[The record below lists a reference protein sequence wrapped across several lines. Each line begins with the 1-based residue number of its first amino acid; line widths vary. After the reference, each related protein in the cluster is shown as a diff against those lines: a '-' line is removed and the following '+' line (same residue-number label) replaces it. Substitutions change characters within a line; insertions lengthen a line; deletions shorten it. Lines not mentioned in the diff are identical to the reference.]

1 MWFSCWGCFFLTY
14 VKRTVSN
21 YADLVANLPA
31 IFCTEDSDWEYIDDR
46 FKSLYGSTFEIPI
59 SDYAIDTKF
68 DGKIAIIC
76 DKYLLTDSVIFPIYS
91 TDNSKVGYDL
101 CDWTSF
107 RSYNSFVDVLQHIFP
122 NATFDVV
129 GDYSSK
135 ATRLNTLDDVI
146 DYLNTHNPN
155 YLIFNGVEG
164 SLLSGVS
171 YSQCIAKLNTIN
183 TICASNS
190 IKALLIFTPN
200 YDIMSMDEKEYQEII
215 CTCYSNLEILDIGN
229 WFIHHLELDNL
240 SFNAFTINMLIYCDF
255 YYPYVDFNSKNYT
268 TRYNVVVYNKIKK
281 YILEKFFG
289 LKRVSFFISF
299 VTLDVDVSLYHRI
312 CRYYD
317 NNVATKIFGRKF
329 TSYGQF
335 VSGLSTELGE
345 HDLVNLQDVYIHF
358 LTKYGS
364 DKKWNIFANSGEL
377 IQFGIHTSYD
387 ESRFMA
393 QQLQCNCSEE
403 FQKARESSG
412 ITVNNLMHIRKYA
425 TGAVTSELRSLPPP
439 VFPGTG
445 CPWITISERNI
456 SDYQESTGRYCPRY
470 VYYSKDKYSY
480 TITVKLHSD
489 VGGKPDLWQ
498 SVSVGMMETQK
509 TENYPFPLFA
519 CGGTQAV
526 KQDHYQ
532 YYPITGGTLTY
543 LKGNSYDLDMDSIC
557 LSNSNALHS
566 TKFNGSESST
576 FKFLTPE
583 GIWQP
588 IWVHSQSMQV
598 LSNPR
603 VGGPPTDYASVLTEP
618 TPTISGVCTIYP
630 NAQESRYTCSVTSK
644 YQELE
649 PYARDNLHNGTRL
662 EKLTIVNE
670 SSRTH
675 DSKICVGTLPN
686 LYRSWDDDLP
696 CGEVIID
703 GVRYL
708 SIPNGWENR
717 LWYYPYHYAVY
728 NNEWEIDTIRNL
740 FSNAVVP
747 KRYKIFTDKLLI
759 KLEDDASDT

>member
-1 MWFSCWGCFFLTY
+1 MTY
-14 VKRTVSN
+14 VKRTVSR
-21 YADLVANLPA
+21 YQDLVANLPA
-31 IFCTEDSDWEYIDDR
+31 IFCTDDSEWEYIDDR
-46 FKSLYGSTFEIPI
+46 FKSHYGSTFEIPT
-59 SDYAIDTKF
+59 SDYTTDLDK
-68 DGKIAIIC
+68 DSKIAVVC
-76 DKYLLTDSVIFPIYS
+76 DRFLLTDVTWFPVHFAVSSDYIYQN
-91 TDNSKVGYDL
+91 TRYD
-101 CDWTSF
+101 TANK
-107 RSYNSFVDVLQHIFP
+107 YKSFVDVLTSMSF
-122 NATFDVV
+122 NVDVV
-129 GDYSSK
+129 GDYSS
-135 ATRLNTLDDVI
+135 TSTTYNTLDDVI
-146 DYLNTHNPN
+146 TYLNTHTPD

-164 SLLSGVS
+164 SLLSGDS
-171 YSQCIAKLNTIN
+171 FSQCETKLHAISN
-183 TICASNS
+183 ICTSRA

-200 YDIMSMDEKEYQEII
+200 YDIMNMNEFLYQDLI
-215 CTCYSNLEILDIGN
+215 CLYYSYDFGHNNLDILDIGG
-229 WFIHHLELDNL
+229 WFIHHLGLERLDKS
-240 SFNAFTINMLIYCDF
+240 SFDTYSSAYCDQ
-255 YYPYVDFNSKNYT
+255 NYRYIFDVQIVKCT
-268 TRYNVVVYNKIKK
+268 QRYNVVVYNKIKK
-281 YILEKFFG
+281 YVLEKFLG
-289 LKRVSFFISF
+289 LKRTSFFVSFVFQS
-299 VTLDVDVSLYHRI
+299 VDNSSYHKN
-312 CRYYD
+312 CKYYD
-317 NNVATKIFGRKF
+317 GTTPSKIFGRKY
-329 TSYGQF
+329 TSTGQ
-335 VSGLSTELGE
+335 SIDGLSTELGE
-345 HDLVNLQDVYIHF
+345 HDIINLRDVYLHF
-358 LTKYGS
+358 ITKYGS
-364 DKKWNIFANSGEL
+364 DNVWNIFANNGEL

-387 ESRFMA
+387 ESRYMA
-393 QQLQCNCSEE
+393 EQLQCNCSEE

-412 ITVNNLMHIRKYA
+412 IKINNLMHIRKYA
-425 TGAVTSELRSLPPP
+425 TGAVTEERGSLPPP

-498 SVSVGMMETQK
+498 SVSVGMMETQR

-603 VGGPPTDYASVLTEP
+603 AGGPPTDYASVLTEP
-618 TPTISGVCTIYP
+618 TPTVSGVCTIYP
-630 NAQESRYTCSVTSK
+630 NAKESRYTCSVTSK

-649 PYARDNLHNGTRL
+649 PCARDNLHNGTRL
-662 EKLTIVNE
+662 EKITIVNE

-696 CGEVIID
+696 CGEIIID

-717 LWYYPYHYAVY
+717 LWFYPYHYAIY
-728 NNEWEIDTIRNL
+728 NDEWQIDTIRNL
-740 FSNAVVP
+740 YNNIVVS

-759 KLEDDASDT
+759 KLGDEASGT

>member
-1 MWFSCWGCFFLTY
+1 MTY
-14 VKRTVSN
+14 VKGIVSN
-21 YADLVANLPA
+21 YSDLIANLPS

-46 FKSLYGSTFEIPI
+46 FQSHYGSTFEIPT
-59 SDYAIDTKF
+59 SDYSIDTGF
-68 DGKIAIIC
+68 NDKIAIIC
-76 DKYLLTDSVIFPIYS
+76 DRYLLTDYVQYYS
-91 TDNSKVGYDL
+91 YFAQNHLTDVTRFTN
-101 CDWTSF
+101 WTHN
-107 RSYNSFVDVLQHIFP
+107 RKYKSFVQTLKTVFP
-122 NATFDVV
+122 NASIDVI
-129 GDYSSK
+129 GDFSLY
-135 ATRLNTLDDVI
+135 TGNILNTLDDVI
-146 DYLNTHNPN
+146 SYLNINKPR

-164 SLLSGVS
+164 SLLSGVT
-171 YSQCIAKLNTIN
+171 YTQCISKLDVIN
-183 TICASNS
+183 GICANNS

-200 YDIMSMDEKEYQEII
+200 YDIMNVNEKEYQEII
-215 CTCYSNLEILDIGN
+215 CTYFSNLEILDIGN
-229 WFIHHLELDNL
+229 WFIHHLELENL
-240 SFNAFTINMLIYCDF
+240 SKSSFDTKIANYCDPKYSYF
-255 YYPYVDFNSKNYT
+255 FSIPGTAVIP
-268 TRYNVVVYNKIKK
+268 RYSVVVYNKIKK
-281 YILEKFFG
+281 YVLEKFFG
-289 LKRVSFFISF
+289 LKRTSFFISF
-299 VTLDVDVSLYHRI
+299 VALTIDKSSYHKT
-312 CRYYD
+312 CKYYD
-317 NNVATKIFGRKF
+317 NTTTSKIFGRKF
-329 TSYGQF
+329 TSVTQNTK
-335 VSGLSTELGE
+335 GLSTELGE
-345 HDLVNLQDVYIHF
+345 WDSILFPMDVNVHF
-358 LTKYGS
+358 ITKYGS
-364 DKKWNIFANSGEL
+364 DKVWNIFANSGEL

-425 TGAVTSELRSLPPP
+425 TGMVTSELGSLPPP

-445 CPWITISERNI
+445 CPWITISERNMA
-456 SDYQESTGRYCPRY
+456 DYQESTGRYCPRY
-470 VYYSKDKYSY
+470 VYYSKDRYSY

-603 VGGPPTDYASVLTEP
+603 AGGPPTDYASVLTEP

-696 CGEVIID
+696 CGEIIID

-717 LWYYPYHYAVY
+717 LWYYPYHYAIY
-728 NNEWEIDTIRNL
+728 NDEWQIDTIRNL